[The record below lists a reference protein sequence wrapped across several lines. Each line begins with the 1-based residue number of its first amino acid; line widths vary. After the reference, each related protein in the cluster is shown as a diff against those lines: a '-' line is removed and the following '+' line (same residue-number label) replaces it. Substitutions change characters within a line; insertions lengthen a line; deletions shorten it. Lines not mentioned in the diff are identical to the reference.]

1 MGTLPAAKLSLA
13 RALGLRPLDRVQLN
27 SRAAIEDTWLQIPL
41 GRSAPWDLP
50 YYFFQRVIGDDQ
62 LELRSP
68 GGCACRVSPLD
79 VSDVIPGTPI
89 SVRAMPR
96 SVFLERLKLHHTS
109 RTPPGDECYAKAYV
123 LHALKNRWGQVDVAV
138 AFEDASLDSGSSFM
152 APVHPDDRRA
162 LGQLARR
169 STMPVMTG
177 RGGAGYSADRGTAQA
192 QHADARVTS
201 SFIRASLKGLTAEAC
216 LLLEAGARRKVWS
229 DVKKLRIGD
238 GGSDE

>member
-1 MGTLPAAKLSLA
+1 MPLAGLSLA
-13 RALGLRPLDRVQLN
+13 KALGLRPLDRVQVN
-27 SRAAIEDTWLQIPL
+27 SKAAIEDTRLQIPV

-50 YYFFQRVIGDDQ
+50 YYFFQRVAGDDQ

-68 GGCACRVSPLD
+68 GGCPCNVSPLD

-96 SVFLERLKLHHTS
+96 SVFLERLKLRPAN

-138 AFEDASLDSGSSFM
+138 AFEDDGLNSDGSFM
-152 APVHPDDRRA
+152 APVHPDERA
-162 LGQLARR
+162 ALAQLATR
-169 STMPVMTG
+169 SIMPVMTA
-177 RGGAGYSADRGTAQA
+177 RGGASYSADRGTAQA
-192 QHADARVTS
+192 QHADARVTAN
-201 SFIRASLKGLTAEAC
+201 FIRASLKGSTDEAR

-229 DVKKLRIGD
+229 DVKKLRIVEN
-238 GGSDE
+238 GSTE